1 MSSFHIARQPIL
13 DARGTTY
20 GYELLFRSSEKN
32 AYDPTVDG
40 NTATSTVLFNSIA
53 EIGLDK
59 LVGNSLA
66 FINLTNLF
74 FEQPEMLDLIPAG
87 RCVLEVLETVDV
99 NDEVVAGVQALRK
112 KGHMIALDDFVDPE
126 RFERLLPLADIVKYD
141 ITQHSM
147 EELAVLCEKDH
158 AAGRL
163 ALAERVETHEE
174 FETLTASGFDYFQG
188 YYFAK
193 PLIVSGT
200 KMPENRVAL
209 MQLIAEIN
217 NPDSDIDDLADI
229 VGRDVS
235 LAVRTIKY
243 VNSPLNG
250 LSTNVE
256 SIRQAAVLL
265 GRSII
270 SNWVTLLVMSRV
282 DDQPS
287 ELIKLALVRARF
299 CQLVAQE
306 EGIDD
311 ARHFTLGLLSLLHV
325 FMGSTLEE
333 ALTEVTIN
341 EELHHQ
347 LMTRD
352 GDGGRMLNWI
362 ECLEQGNAELI
373 DAESVEMARGH
384 HQSAMVWAEEIAG
397 QLL

>member
-1 MSSFHIARQPIL
+1 MTSFHIARQPIL
-13 DARGTTY
+13 DVAGNTF
-20 GYELLFRSSEKN
+20 GYELLFRSSERN

-40 NTATSTVLFNSIA
+40 NTATSMVLFNAVA

-74 FEQPEMLDLIPAG
+74 FEQPDMLDLMPVG

-99 NDEVVAGVQALRK
+99 NDEVVAGVQALRN
-112 KGHMIALDDFVDPE
+112 KGHLIALDDFVDPE
-126 RFERLLPLADIVKYD
+126 RFERLLSLTDIVKYD
-141 ITQHSM
+141 ITQHTM
-147 EELAVLCEKDH
+147 ESLAEQCKTDH

-163 ALAERVETHEE
+163 CLAERVETHEE
-174 FETLTASGFDYFQG
+174 FEQLKAGGFDYFQG
-188 YYFAK
+188 YYFAR
-193 PLIVSGT
+193 PLIVSGSR
-200 KMPENRVAL
+200 MPENRVAL

-217 NPDSDIDDLADI
+217 NPDSTIDDLAEI

-265 GRSII
+265 GRSLI

-299 CQLVAQE
+299 CQLIAQE
-306 EGIDD
+306 EQVDD
-311 ARHFTLGLLSLLHV
+311 ARYFTLGLLSLLDV
-325 FMGSTLEE
+325 FMGSTMEE
-333 ALTEVTIN
+333 ALAEVTIN
-341 EELHHQ
+341 EELRTE
-347 LMTRD
+347 LLTRE
-352 GDGGRMLNWI
+352 GNGGRMLAWV
-362 ECLEQGNAELI
+362 ECLEKGQSEQLDEEI
-373 DAESVEMARGH
+373 LDMAGRH
-384 HQSAMVWAEEIAG
+384 YQSATVWAEEIAG

>member
-13 DARGTTY
+13 DTHGKTF

-40 NTATSTVLFNSIA
+40 NTATSTVLFNSVA

-74 FEQPEMLDLIPAG
+74 FEQPETLDLMPVG
-87 RCVLEVLETVDV
+87 RCVLEVLETVEV
-99 NDEVVAGVQALRK
+99 NDEVVAGVQQLRK
-112 KGHMIALDDFVDPE
+112 KGHLIALDDFVDPE

-147 EELAVLCEKDH
+147 ESLAAHCEQDH
-158 AAGRL
+158 AAGRRS
-163 ALAERVETHEE
+163 LAERVETHEKLE
-174 FETLTASGFDYFQG
+174 ALKACGFDYFQG

-193 PLIVSGT
+193 PLIISGS

-217 NPDSDIDDLADI
+217 NPDSTIDDLAEI

-243 VNSPLNG
+243 VNSPMNG
-250 LSTNVE
+250 LTTEVE

-306 EGIDD
+306 EQGDD
-311 ARHFTLGLLSLLHV
+311 ARSFTLGLLSLLDV
-325 FMGSTLEE
+325 FMGSTMEE
-333 ALTEVTIN
+333 ALAEVTIN
-341 EELHHQ
+341 EELRCE
-347 LMTRD
+347 LMTRQ
-352 GDGGRMLNWI
+352 GDGGRMLGWV
-362 ECLEQGNAELI
+362 ECLEQGNADHI
-373 DAESVEMARGH
+373 DDEAVEMAGRH
-384 HQSAMVWAEEIAG
+384 YQSATVWAEEIAG

>member
-1 MSSFHIARQPIL
+1 MNSFHIARQPIL
-13 DARGTTY
+13 DSGGKTY

-53 EIGLDK
+53 EFGLDR
-59 LVGNSLA
+59 LVGNALA

-74 FEQPEMLDLIPAG
+74 FEQPEMLELIPAG
-87 RCVLEVLETVDV
+87 RCVLEVLETVEV
-99 NDEVVAGVQALRK
+99 NDEVVAGVLTLRD
-112 KGHMIALDDFVDPE
+112 KGHLIALDDFVDAE

-147 EELAVLCEKDH
+147 EALHELCAKDH
-158 AAGRL
+158 AAGRCS
-163 ALAERVETHEE
+163 LAERVETHEE
-174 FETLTASGFDYFQG
+174 FEALTAGGFDYFQG

-217 NPDSDIDDLADI
+217 NPESTIDDLAEI

-243 VNSPLNG
+243 VNSPMNG

-270 SNWVTLLVMSRV
+270 SNWVTLLVMSRI

-287 ELIKLALVRARF
+287 ELMKLALIRARF
-299 CQLVAQE
+299 CQLQAQE
-306 EGIDD
+306 EGLND
-311 ARHFTLGLLSLLHV
+311 ARYFTLGLLSLLDV
-325 FMGSTLEE
+325 FMGTTME
-333 ALTEVTIN
+333 AALAEVTIA
-341 EELHHQ
+341 EELRNE
-347 LMTRD
+347 LLTRG
-352 GDGGRMLNWI
+352 GDGGRMLDWAAS
-362 ECLEQGNAELI
+362 LEQGNAEHADDSLPEGAGRLYQ
-373 DAESVEMARGH
+373 DASF
-384 HQSAMVWAEEIAG
+384 WAEEIAG